1 MSLPTKGRV
10 LIVTTVGDIE
20 IELWAT
26 VLTSLSSIINSEPSV
41 GDPQSVSKLHRTCS
55 RGYASFTTRCESYE
69 SNFAFFKGYYD
80 GVIFHRVV
88 PDFLVQTGD
97 RTGTGG
103 GGESF
108 YGGV

>member
-1 MSLPTKGRV
+1 MV
-10 LIVTTVGDIE
+10 
-20 IELWAT
+20 
-26 VLTSLSSIINSEPSV
+26 
-41 GDPQSVSKLHRTCS
+41 
-55 RGYASFTTRCESYE
+55 
-69 SNFAFFKGYYD
+69 KGYYD

-108 YGGV
+108 YGGEAISEGHETISFNNFNRAF

>member
-1 MSLPTKGRV
+1 MLKPLETLRLSCGLEGTLPSQRGANDTR
-10 LIVTTVGDIE
+10 
-20 IELWAT
+20 AT
-26 VLTSLSSIINSEPSV
+26 LL
-41 GDPQSVSKLHRTCS
+41 
-55 RGYASFTTRCESYE
+55 
-69 SNFAFFKGYYD
+69 FFQGHYD